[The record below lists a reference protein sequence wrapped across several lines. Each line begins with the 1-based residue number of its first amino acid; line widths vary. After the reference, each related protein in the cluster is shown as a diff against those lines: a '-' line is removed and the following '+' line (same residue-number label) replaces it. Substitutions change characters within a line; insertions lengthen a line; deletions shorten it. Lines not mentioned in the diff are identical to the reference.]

1 MAVVLVAL
9 AARQITH
16 TSLGDAVLT
25 ALRDMISAGHFQPGE
40 HLKEADIA
48 AALNV
53 SRGPV
58 RDAFAQLASEGQ
70 IELRPHRGAFMSTLS
85 KADVEEVHSL
95 RLAIEELAA
104 ERACTRMDDAEFAA
118 MDAVLAEMKAVSGE
132 IDPQDAVRLDLKFH
146 DLIYLYS
153 GHQRVQ
159 RVWTSLRSQVS
170 FFLHTRNVHY
180 PDFNCVGHREHQ
192 ELRTALSAGDPSV
205 AREAVRTHL
214 AGAYERLKKLPL
226 PNTS

>member
-1 MAVVLVAL
+1 
-9 AARQITH
+9 
-16 TSLGDAVLT
+16 
-25 ALRDMISAGHFQPGE
+25 MISAGQFSPGE
-40 HLKEADIA
+40 HLKEGDIA

-58 RDAFAQLASEGQ
+58 RDALAQLASEGHV
-70 IELRPHRGAFMSTLS
+70 ELRPHRGAFMSTLS

-104 ERACTRMDDAEFAA
+104 ERACMRMGAAEFSA
-118 MDAVLAEMKAVSGE
+118 MDAVLEEMKAVNGD
-132 IDPQDAVRLDLKFH
+132 IDPQDAVQLDLQFH

-180 PDFNCVGHREHQ
+180 PDFNCVGHSEHL
-192 ELRTALSAGDPSV
+192 ELRTALRAGDPTI
-205 AREAVRTHL
+205 AREAVSNHL

-226 PNTS
+226 PDTS